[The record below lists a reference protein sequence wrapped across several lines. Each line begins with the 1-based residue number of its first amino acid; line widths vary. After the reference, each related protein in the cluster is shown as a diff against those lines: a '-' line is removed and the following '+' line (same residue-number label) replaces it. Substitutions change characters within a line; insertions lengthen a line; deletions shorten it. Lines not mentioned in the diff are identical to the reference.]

1 MLFRRACLLTRS
13 LAHAAALS
21 MCRAACMLQ
30 GAATDRRKEL
40 RSRPVEDAS
49 SARAPP
55 PFRSA
60 NMFSR
65 EKPLTAHRP
74 CLFTH
79 FHSPTRPLSPTRL
92 AFAASPPGQDPR
104 PRVSIRFGP
113 RSSLPGRALL
123 ARLGRSTPIPTT
135 SGGRAGMQHRW
146 GASVGCVRGCVR
158 VGGDRVDVRGTVV
171 PVAVRS
177 VSHQLSRGRF
187 SKRRSSRVSPAAM
200 TYVREVS
207 KLCVTRTGM

>member
-1 MLFRRACLLTRS
+1 MRQHCPCVAQHACFKEPLPTGVKDCEVDQSRTHRVRARHL
-13 LAHAAALS
+13 
-21 MCRAACMLQ
+21 
-30 GAATDRRKEL
+30 
-40 RSRPVEDAS
+40 P
-49 SARAPP
+49 
-55 PFRSA
+55 SA

-65 EKPLTAHRP
+65 EKPLTARNRP

-92 AFAASPPGQDPR
+92 AFAASPPRQDPC
-104 PRVSIRFGP
+104 PRVSMRFGP

-177 VSHQLSRGRF
+177 VNHQLSRGRF

-200 TYVREVS
+200 YV
-207 KLCVTRTGM
+207 K